1 MYVCL
6 SAPLSIS
13 SLHLCPQQLLVLLLL
28 VVDPLFIF
36 TVHVD
41 PVLMLV
47 LYTVA
52 LVVVQCMMQCSGVLL
67 VCVVLLAY
75 CTIRSIRVVV
85 LLSVYILVLI
95 LSTTS
100 HLFSQQLLLT
110 RSVTV
115 SVGLTLSGYCQQYCM
130 LMQARGQE
138 DTQCTVLD
146 AACYAVLCCT
156 TLSYALYYL
165 LFMLCIYLT
174 T

>member
-1 MYVCL
+1 
-6 SAPLSIS
+6 
-13 SLHLCPQQLLVLLLL
+13 
-28 VVDPLFIF
+28 
-36 TVHVD
+36 
-41 PVLMLV
+41 
-47 LYTVA
+47 
-52 LVVVQCMMQCSGVLL
+52 MMQCSGVLL

-100 HLFSQQLLLT
+100 HVFSQQLLLT

-130 LMQARGQE
+130 LMQARGQK

-146 AACYAVLCCT
+146 YACYAVLCCT

-165 LFMLCIYLT
+165 LFMLSMYLT
-174 T
+174 PSSHLCILLLVSASYCCCCQQYQLKHTRGQCYTQCGVLYCVCYALLSLLCIV